1 VEYQVS
7 ENQRV
12 DEIQQP
18 AIETADEANVMD
30 RVLGSFDGIFDN
42 ATGFI
47 GSAADRARDTGAGLV
62 EKGSELTGT
71 FGEKATGAAG
81 DIGTVIG
88 ENFDAAVTF
97 AKGLFGG

>member
-1 VEYQVS
+1 ME
-7 ENQRV
+7 
-12 DEIQQP
+12 DTQQQ
-18 AIETADEANVMD
+18 AIETAGETNVMD
-30 RVLGSFDGIFDN
+30 RVLGTFDGIVDN

-47 GSAADRARDTGAGLV
+47 GTAAESARDAGAGLV
-62 EKGSELTGT
+62 EKGGELTGSV
-71 FGEKATGAAG
+71 GEKASGAAG

>member
-1 VEYQVS
+1 ME
-7 ENQRV
+7 
-12 DEIQQP
+12 DTQQQ
-18 AIETADEANVMD
+18 AIETAGETNVMD
-30 RVLGSFDGIFDN
+30 RVLGTFDGIVDN

-47 GSAADRARDTGAGLV
+47 GTAAESARDAGAGLV
-62 EKGSELTGT
+62 EKGSELTGSV
-71 FGEKATGAAG
+71 GEKASGAAG

>member
-1 VEYQVS
+1 ME
-7 ENQRV
+7 
-12 DEIQQP
+12 DTQQP
-18 AIETADEANVMD
+18 AMETVGDSNVMD
-30 RVLGSFDGIFDN
+30 RVLGTFDDIVDN

-47 GSAADRARDTGAGLV
+47 SSAAGSARDAGAGLV
-62 EKGSELTGT
+62 EKGGELTGSV
-71 FGEKATGAAG
+71 GEKASGAAG

>member
-1 VEYQVS
+1 
-7 ENQRV
+7 V
-12 DEIQQP
+12 DDTQQTT
-18 AIETADEANVMD
+18 IETVGETNVMD
-30 RVLGSFDGIFDN
+30 RVLGSFDGIVDN

-47 GSAADRARDTGAGLV
+47 SSAAGSAKDAGAGIV
-62 EKGSELTGT
+62 EKGSELTGSL
-71 FGEKATGAAG
+71 GEKATGAAG

>member
-1 VEYQVS
+1 ME
-7 ENQRV
+7 
-12 DEIQQP
+12 DTQQQ
-18 AIETADEANVMD
+18 AMETAGETNVMD
-30 RVLGSFDGIFDN
+30 RVLGTFDGIVDN

-47 GSAADRARDTGAGLV
+47 GTAAESARDAGAGLV
-62 EKGSELTGT
+62 EKGGELTGSV
-71 FGEKATGAAG
+71 GEKASGAAG